1 MPFYFAGFLY
11 GQYRDKIL
19 ETRWGKTTVDIVIAV
34 CLAAWLLIM
43 TRFHLYAL
51 PDSGMAIVLRAV
63 SSITGCAAVCGLCKG
78 MFNGTSRNG
87 LGRVFQWSGAH
98 SLEIYLTHYLLLSLL
113 KMAETPIT
121 GSIQGTA
128 LMIGNYVI
136 TVALT
141 VLTVKLLNTNKTL
154 RLVLYG
160 SRS

>member
-63 SSITGCAAVCGLCKG
+63 SSITGCAAYARECLMGPPEMDWEG
-78 MFNGTSRNG
+78 YS
-87 LGRVFQWSGAH
+87 SGAELILWRFISH
-98 SLEIYLTHYLLLSLL
+98 
-113 KMAETPIT
+113 IT
-121 GSIQGTA
+121 
-128 LMIGNYVI
+128 YC
-136 TVALT
+136 
-141 VLTVKLLNTNKTL
+141 
-154 RLVLYG
+154 
-160 SRS
+160 

>member
-1 MPFYFAGFLY
+1 MGKNNRRYCYSGLLGRMVAYHDPFPSLCTAGQRYGDSLKSGLLY
-11 GQYRDKIL
+11 YRL
-19 ETRWGKTTVDIVIAV
+19 
-34 CLAAWLLIM
+34 C
-43 TRFHLYAL
+43 
-51 PDSGMAIVLRAV
+51 
-63 SSITGCAAVCGLCKG
+63 CLCKG

-160 SRS
+160 SRSCFICRKGECERKSVNI